1 MMRQLFRNTI
11 ISGGS
16 LFLTSLMLLLV
27 SPLIVRHWG
36 LTEYGLVGLSRT
48 FLLGFSGSL
57 DLGVA
62 EIVTMS
68 IARARQN
75 DNWSMASSHLS
86 LALWINCVVGAA
98 FANAPY
104 TVVVYIAIG
113 TIVFTNAIKALIA
126 WRIGSRLGL
135 KLTTVVP

>member
-1 MMRQLFRNTI
+1 MMRQLFRNTV

-36 LTEYGLVGLSRT
+36 LTEYGLIGLSRT

-68 IARARQN
+68 V
-75 DNWSMASSHLS
+75 AS
-86 LALWINCVVGAA
+86 V
-98 FANAPY
+98 
-104 TVVVYIAIG
+104 
-113 TIVFTNAIKALIA
+113 A
-126 WRIGSRLGL
+126 WP
-135 KLTTVVP
+135 T